1 MQILN
6 TPVYTVYIYHRFRCY
21 MIVLGYG
28 SRLLCGGATEP
39 EGLAQKAVAEATARD
54 ARRRVED
61 LEARCA
67 RLAAQEAEAKAEAQ
81 EASRRRLYELDLA
94 DLYYFSHIL
103 KGVAYVEMSISCMMI
118 YIRGYI

>member
-1 MQILN
+1 
-6 TPVYTVYIYHRFRCY
+6 

-28 SRLLCGGATEP
+28 SRPLCGGATAP
-39 EGLAQKAVAEATARD
+39 EGLAQKLAVAEATARD

-81 EASRRRLYELDLA
+81 EARPLSLYELYLVDL
-94 DLYYFSHIL
+94 DYISHLL
-103 KGVAYVEMSISCMMI
+103 KGIAYVEMSISYMI
-118 YIRGYI
+118 MYIRGYI